1 MMTKPS
7 SEMDGDTLPHADRGT
22 GLLFW
27 GWIVVTLL
35 NLVMVSVSLAIF
47 AP

>member
-1 MMTKPS
+1 MAKATS
-7 SEMDGDTLPHADRGT
+7 HANEAAVPAADEGT
-22 GLLFW
+22 GFLLW

-35 NLVMVSVSLAIF
+35 NLGMVTASLALF

>member
-1 MMTKPS
+1 MTKPN
-7 SEMDGDTLPHADRGT
+7 SEIGGDTLPHADRGT

-27 GWIVVTLL
+27 GWIIVTLL
-35 NLVMVSVSLAIF
+35 NLGMVTVSLAIF

>member
-1 MMTKPS
+1 MAKATP
-7 SEMDGDTLPHADRGT
+7 EIDDDALQPPDEGT
-22 GLLFW
+22 GFLFW

-35 NLVMVSVSLAIF
+35 NLAMVTVSLAMF

>member
-1 MMTKPS
+1 MQMDS
-7 SEMDGDTLPHADRGT
+7 STGNGGQVELADKGS
-22 GLLFW
+22 GVLFW

-35 NLVMVSVSLAIF
+35 NLGMVSASLALF

>member
-1 MMTKPS
+1 MAKKIAEIDDDARS
-7 SEMDGDTLPHADRGT
+7 ADRGT

-27 GWIVVTLL
+27 GWIVVTAL
-35 NLVMVSVSLAIF
+35 NLGMVTVSLAMF

>member
-1 MMTKPS
+1 MARTT
-7 SEMDGDTLPHADRGT
+7 SEINDEALRPADRGT
-22 GLLFW
+22 GVLFW

-35 NLVMVSVSLAIF
+35 NLAMVTVSLAMF